1 MNNTI
6 NNNAAD
12 PFDFGNDFFNDFN
25 NDFEEDEDFDFDR
38 PW

>member
-6 NNNAAD
+6 NTAVD

-25 NDFEEDEDFDFDR
+25 NDFEDDEDYDFDR